1 MLHIQT
7 RTKRRAYI
15 SVAITIVAILALIA
29 GLYILSLVFAPAI
42 APMISQKS
50 IDVKKLPSPAAKD
63 NRIVIPK
70 IGVNIKYAP
79 GVVALNAGAEWR
91 YPDRGNPEKGGN
103 FIIAAHRL
111 TIQPTPWAT
120 VEKSPF
126 YNIDKLAI
134 GDKIIIDYSGT
145 RYGYNIS
152 KIFNVT
158 PNQVEI
164 EAPSET
170 PQLTLYSC
178 DLTGAAT
185 GRVVIIAEPMGK
197 VAVNGDQQAN

>member
-91 YPDRGNPEKGGN
+91 
-103 FIIAAHRL
+103 
-111 TIQPTPWAT
+111 
-120 VEKSPF
+120 
-126 YNIDKLAI
+126 
-134 GDKIIIDYSGT
+134 
-145 RYGYNIS
+145 
-152 KIFNVT
+152 
-158 PNQVEI
+158 
-164 EAPSET
+164 
-170 PQLTLYSC
+170 
-178 DLTGAAT
+178 
-185 GRVVIIAEPMGK
+185 
-197 VAVNGDQQAN
+197 